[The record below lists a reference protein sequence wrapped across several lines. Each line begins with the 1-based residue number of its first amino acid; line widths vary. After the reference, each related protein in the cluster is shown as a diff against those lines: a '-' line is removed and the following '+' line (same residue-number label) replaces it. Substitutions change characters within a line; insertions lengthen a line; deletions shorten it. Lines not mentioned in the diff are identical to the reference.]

1 MNKRNEQV
9 LDRMTSANLSPV
21 FMIPLDQIKQFPE
34 DYRHRD
40 EADLDPNKPPMQALM
55 NSLITD
61 GQKDPVIVYKVVA
74 KDGSVSFVLVA
85 GHRRLL
91 ALKFLAQQNVA
102 GFSLYMDV
110 KACEILDGNRHDY
123 LLWSVADNVMRQQI
137 DELHRVKAALLLLKE
152 NVDHTRIKIN
162 LILSDSTFDRY
173 RRLAASPWMLE
184 HIERDEIGL
193 TDAHLLL
200 EAAGGNGGTAALKLL
215 QEDLARLVAVAKS
228 KIQVKREALA
238 ERHKDLKGS
247 EAVVKNYFPKH
258 LVSKWVLDLKSGRRI
273 QSRAKFVYGAVI
285 ETDKIGKKLVIP
297 AISGIYL
304 VEKELEKLA
313 EIVVRLDHVLKDLK
327 PQVNA
332 LARQRLALTSYQDD
346 DSPADFASA
355 GLDAVA
361 ELLSPRS
368 ATLYPEDN
376 VTLADREA
384 TLREV
389 NENFDREDRPIVP
402 ATDGIDIPDA
412 QPQSD
417 ESDAE

>member
-137 DELHRVKAALLLLKE
+137 DEHP
-152 NVDHTRIKIN
+152 
-162 LILSDSTFDRY
+162 S
-173 RRLAASPWMLE
+173 
-184 HIERDEIGL
+184 GQ
-193 TDAHLLL
+193 
-200 EAAGGNGGTAALKLL
+200 GG
-215 QEDLARLVAVAKS
+215 
-228 KIQVKREALA
+228 
-238 ERHKDLKGS
+238 
-247 EAVVKNYFPKH
+247 PP
-258 LVSKWVLDLKSGRRI
+258 
-273 QSRAKFVYGAVI
+273 
-285 ETDKIGKKLVIP
+285 P
-297 AISGIYL
+297 AQGECRPHPHQDQPDPL
-304 VEKELEKLA
+304 
-313 EIVVRLDHVLKDLK
+313 RLDIRSV
-327 PQVNA
+327 
-332 LARQRLALTSYQDD
+332 
-346 DSPADFASA
+346 SPPCRKSM
-355 GLDAVA
+355 DA
-361 ELLSPRS
+361 
-368 ATLYPEDN
+368 
-376 VTLADREA
+376 
-384 TLREV
+384 
-389 NENFDREDRPIVP
+389 
-402 ATDGIDIPDA
+402 
-412 QPQSD
+412 
-417 ESDAE
+417 

>member
-1 MNKRNEQV
+1 
-9 LDRMTSANLSPV
+9 MTHAKLGPV
-21 FMIPLDQIKQFPE
+21 FTIPLDQIKQLPE

-40 EADLDPNKPPMQALM
+40 ESDLDPDNEEMQALM
-55 NSLITD
+55 RSLITA
-61 GQKDPVIVYKVVA
+61 GQKDPVTVYSVVA
-74 KDGSVSFVLVA
+74 KDGTGPFILVA
-85 GHRRLL
+85 GHRRLRSLRLL
-91 ALKFLAQQNVA
+91 AEQNVA
-102 GFSLYMDV
+102 GFSLNMDV
-110 KACEILDGNRHDY
+110 KACEILGGNRHDY
-123 LLWSVADNVMRQQI
+123 LLWSVADNVIRQQI
-137 DELHRVKAALLLLKE
+137 DELHRVKAALLLLRE
-152 NVDHTRIKIN
+152 NVDHTRIKVD
-162 LILSDSTFDRY
+162 LKLSDSTFERY
-173 RRLAASPWMLE
+173 RRLAASPWMLKHVE
-184 HIERDEIGL
+184 QNEIGL
-193 TDAHLLL
+193 TDAHQLL

-215 QEDLARLVAVAKS
+215 REDLARLVTVAKN
-228 KIQVKREALA
+228 KIQVKREELA

-247 EAVVKNYFPKH
+247 EALVKSYFPKH

-313 EIVVRLDHVLKDLK
+313 EIVVQLDHVLKDLK

-361 ELLSPRS
+361 ELFSPRS
-368 ATLYPEDN
+368 ATLPPDDG
-376 VTLADREA
+376 VTLEDREA
-384 TLREV
+384 TLREM
-389 NENFDREDRPIVP
+389 NENFAREDRDREIIP
-402 ATDGIDIPDA
+402 ATDGLEINDQ
-412 QPQSD
+412 QPD